1 VTEILAR
8 GAEIRDRITEL
19 AADVA
24 AGSPDPVVV
33 GVLKGSVVFLADLLR
48 RLPGQ
53 PVLDFLAISPYQPGT
68 GRVRLVKD
76 LDTDISGRR
85 VVLVEDI
92 VDTGLKL
99 GFLLRELER
108 RRPARLEVCT
118 LLYVDRL
125 YPATR

>member
-1 VTEILAR
+1 
-8 GAEIRDRITEL
+8 
-19 AADVA
+19 
-24 AGSPDPVVV
+24 
-33 GVLKGSVVFLADLLR
+33 
-48 RLPGQ
+48 
-53 PVLDFLAISPYQPGT
+53 
-68 GRVRLVKD
+68 VRLVKD

-118 LLYVDRL
+118 LLDRPARRILPVPVDHVGFEVPDQFLVGYGLGYAGRYRDLDLLAVVDHDRLVADPDAYVDRL